1 MEYSTFYLR
10 LCLAEPWAQMSK
22 VRHFRWLAISPEMK
36 RKWIMRLNITSI
48 LFLTACLHIYA
59 AGYSQR
65 ISINERNAPLEK
77 VLDKIEKQ
85 SGYSFFLQT
94 DLLARSN
101 KVSIHLKNATLE
113 TVLTELF
120 RNQPLSYSI
129 ISKTIVIKKKEESGL
144 DTSTK
149 STSFPTA
156 EARAGVTAD
165 SRVDLQKRVTE
176 VLADKIQTFK
186 NVLVP
191 ITGKVTD
198 EKGEVLPG
206 VSIVVKG
213 TQRGTTTD
221 TRGQYQLDVADKT
234 ATLVF
239 SFVGYESQEIQL
251 GDLTTLNVTL
261 KASERGLQEVVVVG
275 YGEQRKSDVTGA
287 TSTVTAKEIAK
298 RPLVRVE
305 QALQGT
311 TSGVVVAS
319 SSGQPGR
326 GLNVRIRGANSITGS
341 NEPLYVIDGF
351 IGGNI
356 ESLNPNDIES
366 LEILKDASA
375 TAIYGSRG
383 SNGVV
388 LITTRSGQEGK
399 AKVNFSTWFSKASI
413 PKELPLMNAYD
424 FARTVNTQFTSTGNP
439 AAFSDDRLQALKASG
454 GTDWQR
460 ELHQEP
466 LIQNYQLDVSGGS
479 AAFRYLVSANYLD
492 QPGLILNQYY
502 KRATLRANI
511 DAKIN
516 NRINLKFNVAAVLP
530 QNRNT
535 NYSGDLTDPFT
546 QATEWDPTSP
556 VRDPATGQFIYTA
569 PYASIQYNPVARATS
584 QMDDSRNTNLAGTG
598 ILTYE
603 IVKGLTF
610 TTNTTYQISSPFS
623 QALFGPGTGNG
634 VLYAQ
639 VSASRNWNFQNSNF
653 LTYKGNYGDHALT
666 VTALYEQQQGQGMS
680 VTARSNSLST
690 YALGYYNLSLGASQ
704 QTSSGYGADA
714 LQSYMGRVNYAFKD
728 KYLLTASVR
737 VDGSSHLTQKY
748 STFPSLALGWNI
760 ARESFLQNSKLFSDL
775 KVRASYGQTGNQA
788 VGAYATIAQ
797 ITTGGSQP
805 AYYFDGS
812 TPSVATPL
820 GAPVSNSLKWETTS
834 QYDAG
839 IDASFLNGRIR
850 FTADAYYKNIS
861 NLLYSYQAPFYLGG
875 GDYLRN
881 IGSVE
886 NKGLEFSLG
895 GTPVAAGKLRWT
907 TNFNISFNRNKVLDL
922 GGLDNVIVNGVGS
935 ALNNASIL
943 RVGRPLGEFFGYQF
957 LGTWKTSEADQAA
970 QFGMKPGDAK
980 YVDVNGDHTYT
991 AADRVPI
998 GNGTPKY
1005 SFGFI
1010 NDINYGNFTL
1020 SFMFQGTHGNQIYS
1034 QTLAYLW
1041 GGLGDQRN
1049 ATTTEAL
1056 NIWTAQNQ
1064 TDNPAFSNTSKNFNN
1079 SSRYVYNGSYTKL
1092 KNLSLTYRI
1101 PDQLLSKAKIR
1112 SLEVYVSGQNL
1123 FTITK
1128 YPGYD
1133 PEVSN
1138 GTNAITQGLEMG
1150 VIPNPRTYTLGLR
1163 LGL

>member
-1 MEYSTFYLR
+1 MSR
-10 LCLAEPWAQMSK
+10 LTG
-22 VRHFRWLAISPEMK
+22 ISPGLK
-36 RKWIMRLNITSI
+36 RKWIMRLNFISI
-48 LFLTACLHIYA
+48 LLLASCLHIYA

-65 ISINERNAPLEK
+65 ITINERNAPLERI
-77 VLDKIEKQ
+77 LDKIEKQ
-85 SGYSFFLQT
+85 SGYSFFFQT
-94 DLLARSN
+94 DLLTKSN
-101 KVSIHLKNATLE
+101 KVSLQIKNATIE
-113 TVLTELF
+113 TALNELF
-120 RNQPLSYSI
+120 KNQPLSYSI
-129 ISKTIVIKKKEESGL
+129 VSKTIVIKRKE
-144 DTSTK
+144 DTGSARTIYST
-149 STSFPTA
+149 TPANA
-156 EARAGVTAD
+156 EPRSNLRAD
-165 SRVDLQKRVTE
+165 SRTEFDKRIAE
-176 VLADKIQTFK
+176 ILIDKVPHFK
-186 NVLVP
+186 QVFVP
-191 ITGKVTD
+191 ITGRVTD
-198 EKGEVLPG
+198 EKGEGLPG
-206 VSIVVKG
+206 VSIVIKG
-213 TQRGTTTD
+213 TQRGTTSDPT
-221 TRGQYQLDVADKT
+221 GQFRLDVPDKNVV
-234 ATLVF
+234 LVF
-239 SFVGYESQEIQL
+239 SFVGYESQEVPIGNQS
-251 GDLTTLNVTL
+251 TLNVAL
-261 KASERGLQEVVVVG
+261 KVSEKGLQEVVVVG

-287 TSTVTAKEIAK
+287 TSTVSAKEIAK

-319 SSGQPGR
+319 SSGQPGK
-326 GLNVRIRGANSITGS
+326 GLSVRIRGSNSITGS

-351 IGGNI
+351 INGNI

-388 LITTRSGQEGK
+388 LITTKSGQEGK
-399 AKVNFSTWFSKASI
+399 AKVNFSTWFSRASV
-413 PKELPLMNAYD
+413 PRELSLMNAYD
-424 FARTVNTQFTSTGNP
+424 FARTVNTQFASTGNAP
-439 AAFSDDRLQALKASG
+439 AFSDDRLQALKASG

-466 LIQNYQLDVSGGS
+466 MIQNYQLDVSGGS
-479 AAFRYLVSANYLD
+479 STFKYLLSANYLD

-516 NRINLKFNVAAVLP
+516 NKINLKFNLATVIP
-530 QNRNT
+530 QSRNT

-556 VRDPATGQFIYTA
+556 VRDPTTGAFILTA
-569 PYASIQYNPVARATS
+569 PYASIQYNPVARASS
-584 QMDDSRNTNLAGTG
+584 QFDDSRNTSIAGTG
-598 ILTYE
+598 ILTYQ
-603 IVKGLTF
+603 ILKGLTF
-610 TTNTTYQISSPFS
+610 TTNTTYQVSSPFN
-623 QALFGPGTGNG
+623 QTLFGPGTGNG

-639 VSASRNWNFQNSNF
+639 VNASRNWNFQNSNF
-653 LTYKGNYGDHALT
+653 LTYKGDFGDHSVT

-680 VTARSNSLST
+680 VNARANSLST
-690 YALGYYNLSLGASQ
+690 YALGYYNLSLGTSQ
-704 QTSSGYGADA
+704 QTSSGYSADA
-714 LQSYMGRVNYAFKD
+714 LQSYMGRVNYAYKD

-737 VDGSSHLTQKY
+737 TDGSSHLTQKY
-748 STFPSLALGWNI
+748 STFPSLALGWNL
-760 ARESFLQNSKLFSDL
+760 ARESFMQNSNLFTDL
-775 KVRASYGQTGNQA
+775 KLRTSYGQTGNQA

-797 ITTGGSQP
+797 ITTGGTQP
-805 AYYFDGS
+805 AYYYDGS

-820 GAPVSNSLKWETTS
+820 GSPVSNSLKWETTS

-839 IDASFLNGRIR
+839 IDAAMLNGRLRVTI
-850 FTADAYYKNIS
+850 DAYYKKIS

-886 NKGLEFSLG
+886 NKGLEFLLT
-895 GTPVAAGKLRWT
+895 GTPIATGKLRWT
-907 TNFNISFNRNKVLDL
+907 SNFNISFNRNKVLDL

-935 ALNNASIL
+935 ALSNASIL
-943 RVGRPLGEFFGYQF
+943 RVGRPLGEFYGYKF

-970 QFGMKPGDAK
+970 QYGMKPGDAK
-980 YVDVNGDHTYT
+980 YVDVNGDHAYT
-991 AADRVPI
+991 ADDRMAI

-1010 NDINYGNFTL
+1010 NDFSYGNFTL

-1056 NIWTAQNQ
+1056 NIWTPQNQ

-1092 KNLSLTYRI
+1092 KNLSLTYRL
-1101 PDQLLSKAKIR
+1101 PETLLNKAKVR

-1123 FTITK
+1123 FMITK

>member
-1 MEYSTFYLR
+1 MESSTLYLPLCSTRRWGQLSKLINSR
-10 LCLAEPWAQMSK
+10 LAD
-22 VRHFRWLAISPEMK
+22 ISPGMK
-36 RKWIMRLNITSI
+36 RKWVMRLNLLSI
-48 LFLTACLHIYA
+48 LILATCLHMYA

-65 ISINERNAPLEK
+65 ISINERNTPLEK

-94 DLLARSN
+94 DLLAKSN
-101 KVSIHLKNATLE
+101 KVSLHLKNASLE
-113 TVLTELF
+113 TVLNELF

-129 ISKTIVIKKKEESGL
+129 VSKTIVIKKKEDSASDKTTNYPSLPTTELRTGL
-144 DTSTK
+144 N
-149 STSFPTA
+149 
-156 EARAGVTAD
+156 AD
-165 SRVDLQKRVTE
+165 SRVEFEK
-176 VLADKIQTFK
+176 KISEILIDRAQTIK
-186 NVLVP
+186 PALVP
-191 ITGKVTD
+191 IIGRVTD
-198 EKGEVLPG
+198 EKGEGMPG

-213 TQRGTTTD
+213 TQKGTTSD
-221 TRGQYQLDVADKT
+221 SRGQFQLDIAERGVV
-234 ATLVF
+234 LVF
-239 SFVGYESQEIQL
+239 SFVGYESQEVPVGSQS
-251 GDLTTLNVTL
+251 TLNVTL
-261 KASERGLQEVVVVG
+261 RVSEKGLQEVVVVG

-287 TSTVTAKEIAK
+287 TSTVSAKEIAK

-326 GLNVRIRGANSITGS
+326 GLNVRIRGSNSITGS
-341 NEPLYVIDGF
+341 NDPLYVIDGF

-356 ESLNPNDIES
+356 ESINPNDIES
-366 LEILKDASA
+366 LEILKDASS

-388 LITTRSGQEGK
+388 LITTKSGQEGK
-399 AKVNFSTWFSKASI
+399 AKVNFSTWFSRASV
-413 PKELPLMNAYD
+413 PKKLSLMNAYD
-424 FARTVNTQFTSTGNP
+424 FARTVNTQFASTGNP
-439 AAFSDDRLQALKASG
+439 PAFSDDRLQTLKANG
-454 GTDWQR
+454 GTDWQN

-479 AAFRYLVSANYLD
+479 ANVKYLISANYLD

-516 NRINLKFNVAAVLP
+516 DRLNVKFNVAAVIP

-556 VRDPATGQFIYTA
+556 VRDPATGAFILTA

-584 QMDDSRNTNLAGTG
+584 QFDESRNTNLAGTG
-598 ILTYE
+598 ILTYR
-603 IVKGLTF
+603 ILDGLTF
-610 TTNTTYQISSPFS
+610 TTNTTYQISSPFN
-623 QALFGPGTGNG
+623 QTLFGPGTGNG

-639 VSASRNWNFQNSNF
+639 VNASRNWNFQNSNF
-653 LTYKGNYGDHALT
+653 LTYKGNFGDHALT

-680 VTARSNSLST
+680 VTARANSLST
-690 YALGYYNLSLGASQ
+690 YALGYYNLSLGTSQ
-704 QTSSGYGADA
+704 QTSSGYSADA
-714 LQSYMGRVNYAFKD
+714 LQSYMGRVNYAYKD

-737 VDGSSHLTQKY
+737 TDGSSHLTQKY
-748 STFPSLALGWNI
+748 STFPSLALGWNVSK
-760 ARESFLQNSKLFSDL
+760 ESFFQNSKLFSDL
-775 KVRASYGQTGNQA
+775 KLRASYGQTGNQA

-797 ITTGGSQP
+797 VTTGGSQP
-805 AYYFDGS
+805 AYYYDGS

-820 GAPVSNSLKWETTS
+820 GSPVSSSLKWETTT
-834 QYDAG
+834 QYDIG
-839 IDASFLNGRIR
+839 LDASFLNGRLR
-850 FTADAYYKNIS
+850 FTADAYHKNIS

-875 GDYLRN
+875 GNYLRN

-886 NKGLEFSLG
+886 NKGLEFSLS
-895 GTPVAAGKLRWT
+895 GTPIATGKVRWT
-907 TNFNISFNRNKVLDL
+907 SNFNISFNRNKVTDL

-935 ALNNASIL
+935 ALNSASIL
-943 RVGRPLGEFFGYQF
+943 RVGRPLGEFYGYQF

-970 QFGMKPGDAK
+970 LFGMKPGDAK
-980 YVDVNGDHTYT
+980 YVDVDGDHAYT

-1010 NDINYGNFTL
+1010 NDVSYGNFTL

-1056 NIWTAQNQ
+1056 NIWTSSNQ

-1079 SSRYVYNGSYTKL
+1079 SSRYVYDGSYTKL
-1092 KNLSLTYRI
+1092 KNLSLNYRI
-1101 PDQLLSKAKIR
+1101 PDKLLTKAKIR

-1150 VIPNPRTYTLGLR
+1150 VIPNPRTYTVGLR